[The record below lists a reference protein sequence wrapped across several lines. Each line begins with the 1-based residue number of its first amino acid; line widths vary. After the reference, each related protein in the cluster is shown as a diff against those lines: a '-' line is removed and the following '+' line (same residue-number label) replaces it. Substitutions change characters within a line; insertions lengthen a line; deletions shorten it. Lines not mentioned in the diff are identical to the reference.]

1 MHEWLLQYKAL
12 RVSSKKYTQRTHP
25 LKERIWHAKNS
36 RHKSNVALEYTFIYV
51 KHDMFIIKLH
61 NSPRWRSSPL
71 EMATVMVNTSKCD
84 HNTKTAMLLQ
94 QRFPQRGAA
103 QRGQRQKDR
112 AEVKHSRQPETS
124 GTYLEGKGKQ
134 LQAHL
139 WPHLFEFFFFFL
151 SSALKTAINPEG
163 RQIQQKKKKMNITI
177 IPRSQRTIWKN
188 KQGQLYVKWLNVE
201 TCTYKSFV
209 AKKKSSLRT
218 SKQKIKHHTSTFV
231 HLKEKPVVC

>member
-1 MHEWLLQYKAL
+1 MGWGGRGKHLTETGISNTNQGLVQNADNMHEWLLQYKAL

-25 LKERIWHAKNS
+25 LKEWIWHAKNS

-103 QRGQRQKDR
+103 QRGQRAKG
-112 AEVKHSRQPETS
+112 ESRGQTQQTARDQWHIL
-124 GTYLEGKGKQ
+124 GGEGEQ

-139 WPHLFEFFFFFL
+139 WPHLSEFFFFFFL
-151 SSALKTAINPEG
+151 SSA
-163 RQIQQKKKKMNITI
+163 
-177 IPRSQRTIWKN
+177 
-188 KQGQLYVKWLNVE
+188 
-201 TCTYKSFV
+201 
-209 AKKKSSLRT
+209 
-218 SKQKIKHHTSTFV
+218 
-231 HLKEKPVVC
+231 